1 MLTSK
6 DRLDANRYNNSA
18 AGRLVRK
25 LISEGLILISDLEN
39 EDIRD
44 LINQAEPWR
53 IEDLQRGDEVF
64 FLDITNPTETL
75 IRGKVIYTGEFTTL
89 GYNDKTLVTE
99 TGVRLSARRSFPNK
113 RIEALI
119 QRLLPFQKDI
129 VFVSSSER
137 LFRVINE
144 ETVEANTPR
153 FVLES

>member
-18 AGRLVRK
+18 AGRLIRK
-25 LISEGLILISDLEN
+25 LISEGLISISDLEN

-99 TGVRLSARRSFPNK
+99 LLLDYLLEDPF
-113 RIEALI
+113 LI
-119 QRLLPFQKDI
+119 K
-129 VFVSSSER
+129 E
-137 LFRVINE
+137 
-144 ETVEANTPR
+144 
-153 FVLES
+153 

>member
-1 MLTSK
+1 MLTSR

-18 AGRLVRK
+18 AGRLIRK
-25 LISEGLILISDLEN
+25 LILEGLISTSDLEN

-44 LINQAEPWR
+44 LVNQAEPWKL
-53 IEDLQRGDEVF
+53 EDLQRGDEVF

-129 VFVSSSER
+129 VYISSTER

-144 ETVEANTPR
+144 ETVESNTPK